1 MMIHDHHH
9 HLDHLDVVVGGG
21 DDDVVD
27 SDVDDVNGWIS
38 GPLRGS
44 DANKKKDS
52 GRKSDSSKFLFFMT
66 SHDDNDESLWVDDD
80 VDTGN
85 Q

>member
-1 MMIHDHHH
+1 MMIHDH

-21 DDDVVD
+21 DDDVFD

-38 GPLRGS
+38 GSLRGS
-44 DANKKKDS
+44 ESNKKKDS

-80 VDTGN
+80 VDTGD